1 MRVQE
6 HLKLS
11 SIAAVV
17 ALPWLKGDALI
28 PLAASIGIDIDH
40 YLWHAVKYRT
50 LSLRAAARYF
60 GQADP
65 PQLAQQRLLHHPLL
79 LGALLVLAVHLRSR
93 LLLLILSG
101 LLFHVSLDVIHGA
114 QMRHL
119 KASLSER
126 AQGRCSACGGQEEAL
141 QLHTVYFAR
150 NLLDRYNPRHFVVLC
165 PTCHERAHLPM
176 KASRRVDYYMV

>member
-11 SIAAVV
+11 SVAAVV
-17 ALPWLKGDALI
+17 TLPWLKQEALI
-28 PLAASIGIDIDH
+28 PLVASLAVDVDH
-40 YLWHAVKYRT
+40 YLWHAVTHRT
-50 LSLRAAARYF
+50 LSLRAAVRYF

-65 PQLAQQRLLHHPLL
+65 PQLAQQRVLHHPLL
-79 LGALLVLAVHLRSR
+79 LGLLLVLAMRLRSR

-101 LLFHVSLDVIHGA
+101 LLFHVSLDAIHVS

-119 KASLSER
+119 KYSLSEQ
-126 AQGRCSACGGQEEAL
+126 AHGKCPVCGKPEHAL
-141 QLHTVYFAR
+141 QLHTVHVAR

-165 PTCHERAHLPM
+165 PACHEQAHKPRT
-176 KASRRVDYYMV
+176 AA